1 MDHLIDDFDVHIDW
15 IWKYF
20 YKEWK
25 TGNYKKFSDCPSYK
39 ELKVLLDSVNILRTY
54 IGWER
59 ITIKGKLELM
69 ED

>member
-15 IWKYF
+15 AWDYF

-25 TGNYKKFSDCPSYK
+25 TGNYKKFSDCPSYN
-39 ELKVLLDSVNILRTY
+39 ELKTLLDSVNILRTY

-59 ITIKGKLELM
+59 ITIKEKLQWM